1 MIKNIPIY
9 DIVVDL
15 DDPELHMT
23 AISLVDYPA
32 VEKDFMCFKEQ
43 HKLDFTVQNEDQHL
57 IFGPA
62 ILCDVP
68 IYRYSPTDGEYYVR
82 FTREAIE
89 NIIFKYSQEQLL
101 NVVSLQHNG
110 EPIQGATMVEFFL
123 KDTDK
128 GIDPKGYEDCPN
140 YSLFV
145 TYKITDEKLWDEIKN
160 GNELKGYS
168 IEVTAELKE
177 TDETVEEE
185 SYEVDPEEMDVWDLL
200 TAILGDDVELLYQDE
215 KKKSKV
221 ELATDWSVIED
232 AIEGEKEL
240 KIKYG
245 NKTVT
250 GTPYAVYQRRG
261 SSNVAIY
268 SQRGGWHIL
277 NEKDIRNITAT
288 GRVNSV
294 DWIKAVGDPSF
305 DWVSKSMQEAD
316 DDKDKDPD
324 IPKSVYERAILEHK
338 IVMITYIDEVGAET
352 GICVSSRQCGVFEYG
367 YTTKE
372 SGRNAAIRV
381 YEYFGSTHH
390 PEDMP
395 GWRTLRL
402 DRIRSFKFVEWMEP
416 LTVAPAGFRERG
428 MGEDLDGFVCLTRS
442 DLKVG

>member
-200 TAILGDDVELLYQDE
+200 EAILGDDVELLWSSE
-215 KKKSKV
+215 KKKFASD
-221 ELATDWSVIED
+221 LSVIEK
-232 AIEGEKEL
+232 AIDGEKEL
-240 KIKYG
+240 TIKYG
-245 NKTVT
+245 DRTVK
-250 GTPYAVYQRRG
+250 GTPYSIFDNRG
-261 SSNVAIY
+261 SRNVVLY
-268 SQRGGWHIL
+268 DGKDWRIL
-277 NEKDIRNITAT
+277 NERNITNITET
-288 GRVNSV
+288 GKSNLVN
-294 DWIKAVGDPSF
+294 WGEAIKQPGF
-305 DWVSKSMQEAD
+305 DWVTERI
-316 DDKDKDPD
+316 DKAVEVDNINPN
-324 IPKSVYERAILEHK
+324 IPKNDYERAIVEHRPAM
-338 IVMITYIDEVGAET
+338 VTYIDEVGRET
-352 GICVSSRQCGVFEYG
+352 GICVGNRQVQTMEIGFTRKG
-367 YTTKE
+367 
-372 SGRNAAIRV
+372 NACLRV
-381 YEYFGSTHH
+381 YQHFGPTHH
-390 PEDMP
+390 TDDPIP
-395 GWRTLRL
+395 AWRNLRL
-402 DRIRSFKFVEWMEP
+402 DRIRSFKIPDFLEP
-416 LTVAPAGFRERG
+416 YTTAPLGFNELG
-428 MGEDLDGFVCLTRS
+428 PDKDGFVCTLRS

>member
-68 IYRYSPTDGEYYVR
+68 IYRYSPTDGDYYVR

-185 SYEVDPEEMDVWDLL
+185 GYDIDPEEMDVWDLL
-200 TAILGDDVELLYQDE
+200 REILGDDVELLYQDE
-215 KKKSKV
+215 KKKFASD
-221 ELATDWSVIED
+221 LSVIEK
-232 AIEGEKEL
+232 AIDNEKEL
-240 KIKYG
+240 SIKYG
-245 NKTVT
+245 DRTVK
-250 GTPYAVYQRRG
+250 GTPYSIFDNRG
-261 SSNVAIY
+261 SRNVVLY
-268 SQRGGWHIL
+268 DGKDWRIL
-277 NEKDIRNITAT
+277 NERNITNITET
-288 GRVNSV
+288 GKSNLVN
-294 DWIKAVGDPSF
+294 WGEAIKQPGF
-305 DWVSKSMQEAD
+305 DWVTERI
-316 DDKDKDPD
+316 DKAVEVDNINPN
-324 IPKSVYERAILEHK
+324 IPKNEYERAIVEHRPAM
-338 IVMITYIDEVGAET
+338 VTYIDEVGRET
-352 GICVSSRQCGVFEYG
+352 GICVGNRQVQTMEIGFTRKG
-367 YTTKE
+367 
-372 SGRNAAIRV
+372 NACLRV
-381 YEYFGSTHH
+381 YQHFGPTHH
-390 PEDMP
+390 TDDPIP
-395 GWRTLRL
+395 AWRNLRL
-402 DRIRSFKFVEWMEP
+402 DRIRSFKIPDFLEP
-416 LTVAPAGFRERG
+416 YTTAPIGFNETGPDR
-428 MGEDLDGFVCLTRS
+428 DGFVTTLRS

>member
-200 TAILGDDVELLYQDE
+200 EAILGDDVELLWSSE
-215 KKKSKV
+215 KKKFASD
-221 ELATDWSVIED
+221 LSVIEK
-232 AIEGEKEL
+232 AIENEKEL
-240 KIKYG
+240 SIKYG
-245 NKTVT
+245 DRTVK
-250 GTPYAVYQRRG
+250 GTPYSIFDNRG
-261 SSNVAIY
+261 SRNVVLY
-268 SQRGGWHIL
+268 DGKDWRIL
-277 NEKDIRNITAT
+277 NERNITNITET
-288 GRVNSV
+288 GKSNLVN
-294 DWIKAVGDPSF
+294 WGEAIKQPGF
-305 DWVSKSMQEAD
+305 DWVTERI
-316 DDKDKDPD
+316 DKAVEVDNINPN
-324 IPKSVYERAILEHK
+324 IPKNEYERAIVEHRPA
-338 IVMITYIDEVGAET
+338 MCTYIDEVGRET
-352 GICVSSRQCGVFEYG
+352 GICVGNRQVQTMEIGF
-367 YTTKE
+367 TKK
-372 SGRNAAIRV
+372 GNACLRV
-381 YEYFGSTHH
+381 YQHFGPTHH
-390 PEDMP
+390 TDDPIP
-395 GWRTLRL
+395 AWRNLRL
-402 DRIRSFKFVEWMEP
+402 DRIRSFKIPDFLEP
-416 LTVAPAGFRERG
+416 YTTAPLGFNELG
-428 MGEDLDGFVCLTRS
+428 PDKDGFVCTLRS